1 MGWVSSGRVSAGET
15 SGLVLVLVRL
25 PVWVGVCFARLVMI
39 GVTTCGRQTGR
50 ALMLKKANVKFV
62 NGRQS
67 HLVNITSANYS
78 RHVW

>member
-1 MGWVSSGRVSAGET
+1 MGWVSSGRVSREDF
-15 SGLVLVLVRL
+15 GLGVGVVRL
-25 PVWVGVCFARLVMI
+25 PVWLGGRLLCEVVSRLAVGR
-39 GVTTCGRQTGR
+39 RGR

-67 HLVNITSANYS
+67 HLVNITSTSYS